1 MSAPAPLAG
10 LRVVELGQVLAGPFV
25 GAILADL
32 GAEVVKVEKPGG
44 DDSRGM
50 GPAFR
55 RGDSLTF
62 HEMNRGKASVVLDLR
77 KPGGR
82 ARLHELLA
90 PADILVHN
98 LRPGAAE
105 ALGIG
110 AAETLARHPRLIY
123 CAISAFG
130 RKGPLALRPGYEPLL
145 QAFAG
150 LCMVSGEEGAPPQRI
165 GASVVDYGTAMWT
178 VIGALSALR
187 RREATGRGGVVD
199 TSLFETALVWTGQ
212 RLTSWLNEG
221 RLLPRT
227 ATGHPNMVPYQAFQ
241 AADAPLIVCCGND
254 RLFVAFAAV
263 LGRPDWAEDAR
274 FATNR
279 RRLENR
285 EALLGEIAAVLATRS
300 RAAWLERLERAGV
313 PCGPINTIPEVARE
327 PQTEAVGLLLPVPG
341 EDYRLLGLPV
351 SFDGERPAIRAAAPA
366 LPGAAPDRAAGMGGT
381 KT

>member
-1 MSAPAPLAG
+1 M
-10 LRVVELGQVLAGPFV
+10 
-25 GAILADL
+25 
-32 GAEVVKVEKPGG
+32 
-44 DDSRGM
+44 
-50 GPAFR
+50 
-55 RGDSLTF
+55 
-62 HEMNRGKASVVLDLR
+62 
-77 KPGGR
+77 
-82 ARLHELLA
+82 
-90 PADILVHN
+90 
-98 LRPGAAE
+98 
-105 ALGIG
+105 
-110 AAETLARHPRLIY
+110 
-123 CAISAFG
+123 
-130 RKGPLALRPGYEPLL
+130 
-145 QAFAG
+145 
-150 LCMVSGEEGAPPQRI
+150 
-165 GASVVDYGTAMWT
+165 
-178 VIGALSALR
+178 
-187 RREATGRGGVVD
+187 D